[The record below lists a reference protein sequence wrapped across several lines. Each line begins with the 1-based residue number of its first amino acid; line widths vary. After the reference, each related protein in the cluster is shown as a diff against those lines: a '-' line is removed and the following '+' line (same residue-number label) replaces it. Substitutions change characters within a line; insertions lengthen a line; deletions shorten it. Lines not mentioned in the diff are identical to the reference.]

1 MLTCKKCGQKESH
14 AANNKSKSF
23 PNWGDS
29 SAFEAFAIVATP
41 GSGREPTV
49 TSATCN
55 LCGARASIATQYGFD
70 RPEGF

>member
-1 MLTCKKCGQKESH
+1 
-14 AANNKSKSF
+14 
-23 PNWGDS
+23 
-29 SAFEAFAIVATP
+29 
-41 GSGREPTV
+41 V